1 MLLLLVHIIVDNFI
15 SPYKYMTIYE
25 LIKKVDLLEL
35 QIKDFKNKI
44 LENQIKDL
52 EARMENIEKNVVY
65 NLAIINNK

>member
-1 MLLLLVHIIVDNFI
+1 
-15 SPYKYMTIYE
+15 MTIYE